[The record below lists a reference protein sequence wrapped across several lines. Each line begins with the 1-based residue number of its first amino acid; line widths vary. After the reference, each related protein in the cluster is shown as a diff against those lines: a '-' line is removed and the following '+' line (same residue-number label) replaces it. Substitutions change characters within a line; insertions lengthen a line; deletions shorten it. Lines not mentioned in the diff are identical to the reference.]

1 MVYPKITRTG
11 IMTKMGQYLMFGA
24 LCCLALVCVFVGST
38 LGAIAFITLGVL
50 LELAFWIGIFKSS
63 RKFLS

>member
-1 MVYPKITRTG
+1 
-11 IMTKMGQYLMFGA
+11 MTKMGQYLMFGA

-38 LGAIAFITLGVL
+38 LSAIAFITLGVL